1 MRLRQLPVTIAVGRP
16 SRVELLVAALGL
28 IGVVGG
34 TLTAGWWPTPV
45 PALLLAG
52 SRPASPTTPAA
63 PTAPLVVISSP
74 AGASVLVDGHLQ
86 ETAPATVALPLGP
99 HQVVIQG
106 ADAIPESRDIQL
118 TADGARL
125 TVPLW
130 RAHPLVHTLKPAL
143 PGAAIAD
150 ATFLDDGRL
159 GLIVSLPGDERQAWT
174 LDPAHHVAIGRLG
187 SVAPTA
193 PLAIR
198 PDGQAIAFLHSSTT
212 ARDAGTSAHL
222 AELWVASFADHG
234 GHAVWTLTDPSEEL
248 VDLAWSPHS
257 RHLLLI
263 GRQHPGL
270 GAARTSLRWLD
281 TTTNDAPLLALL
293 PSEVVPGS
301 SVWRADG
308 RAVAFLVHTASL
320 TAVCTL
326 DDAGG
331 FRYLGDLGHDGLA
344 GPPIAPLAWAPDGRL
359 AYSAIRPQDASTSG
373 SPLGSS
379 TPTVGLF
386 LADPTAS
393 PGQPVVGDTGL
404 APFWRPDGGLFV
416 AGLGTERTSG
426 LRLRALDGQSQVMDV
441 ATLDVPTPNATGYGL
456 RWDAS
461 RQRALLVTNQAAA
474 SGSHDF
480 FLLDFGWDASS

>member
-1 MRLRQLPVTIAVGRP
+1 MLLRQLPVTIAVGRP
-16 SRVELLVAALGL
+16 SRVELLAAALGV
-28 IGVVGG
+28 GVA
-34 TLTAGWWPTPV
+34 LTAGS
-45 PALLLAG
+45 ALLLLV
-52 SRPASPTTPAA
+52 RHPASPAA
-63 PTAPLVVISSP
+63 PVEPVAPLVVISSP
-74 AGASVLVDGHLQ
+74 AGASVLIDSHSQG
-86 ETAPATVALPLGP
+86 TTPATVALPLGP

-106 ADAIPESRDIQL
+106 ADAIPESRDIKL
-118 TADGARL
+118 PADGASVS
-125 TVPLW
+125 VPLW

-159 GLIVSLPGDERQAWT
+159 GLIISLPGDERQAWT
-174 LDPAHHVAIGRLG
+174 LDPADHFAVARLG
-187 SVAPTA
+187 SAAPNA
-193 PLAIR
+193 PLALR
-198 PDGQAIAFLHSSTT
+198 PDGQAVAFLHSSTA
-212 ARDAGTSAHL
+212 ARDTGLSARL
-222 AELWVASFADHG
+222 AELWVASFADHD
-234 GHAVWTLTDPSEEL
+234 GHAVWALTEPSEEL
-248 VDLAWSPHS
+248 VDLAWSSDS

-270 GAARTSLRWLD
+270 GATRTSLRWLD

-308 RAVAFLVHTASL
+308 HAVVFLVHTASL

-344 GPPIAPLAWAPDGRL
+344 GPPVAPVAWGPDGRL
-359 AYSAIRPQDASTSG
+359 AYSAIRPQDAGTSG
-373 SPLGSS
+373 NPLGFS
-379 TPTVGLF
+379 TPAVGLF

-393 PGQPVVGDTGL
+393 PGRPVTGDTGL
-404 APFWRPDGGLFV
+404 APFWRPDGRLFV

-461 RQRALLVTNQAAA
+461 RQRALLVSNQATAN
-474 SGSHDF
+474 GSHDF

>member
-1 MRLRQLPVTIAVGRP
+1 MLVRHLPVTIALGRP
-16 SRVELLVAALGL
+16 SRVELLVAALGA
-28 IGVVGG
+28 GVALAAGWW
-34 TLTAGWWPTPV
+34 LTAGSAWP
-45 PALLLAG
+45 LLV
-52 SRPASPTTPAA
+52 RHPASPPAPAELAA
-63 PTAPLVVISSP
+63 PLAVISSP
-74 AGASVLVDGHLQ
+74 AGASVLIDGHSQ
-86 ETAPATVALPLGP
+86 ETTPATVALPLGP

-106 ADAIPESRDIQL
+106 ADAIPESRDIKL
-118 TADGARL
+118 PADGASVS
-125 TVPLW
+125 VPLW

-159 GLIVSLPGDERQAWT
+159 GLIISLPGDERQAWT
-174 LDPAHHVAIGRLG
+174 LDPAHHFAVDRLG

-198 PDGQAIAFLHSSTT
+198 PDGQAVAFLHSSTAT
-212 ARDAGTSAHL
+212 RDTGSSDHL
-222 AELWVASFADHG
+222 AELWLASFADHD
-234 GHAVWTLTDPSEEL
+234 GHAVWALTEPSEEL
-248 VDLAWSPHS
+248 VDLAWSPDS

-281 TTTNDAPLLALL
+281 TAANDAPLLALL

-301 SVWRADG
+301 AVWRADG

-320 TAVCTL
+320 TAVSTL

-344 GPPIAPLAWAPDGRL
+344 GPPVAPVAWGPDGRV
-359 AYSAIRPQDASTSG
+359 AYSAIRPQDASTSAN
-373 SPLGSS
+373 PLGFS
-379 TPTVGLF
+379 TAAVGLF

-393 PGQPVVGDTGL
+393 PGQPVAGDIGL
-404 APFWRPDGGLFV
+404 APFWRPDGRLFV
-416 AGLGTERTSG
+416 AGLGTDRAGG
-426 LRLRALDGQSQVMDV
+426 LRLRALDSQSQIADV

-461 RQRALLVTNQAAA
+461 RQRALLVTNQATAN
-474 SGSHDF
+474 GSHDF
-480 FLLDFGWDASS
+480 FLIDFGWDAS

>member
-1 MRLRQLPVTIAVGRP
+1 MLLRQLPVTIAVGRP
-16 SRVELLVAALGL
+16 SRVELLVAALGV
-28 IGVVGG
+28 GVALAAGWW
-34 TLTAGWWPTPV
+34 LTAGSASP
-45 PALLLAG
+45 LLV
-52 SRPASPTTPAA
+52 RHPASPAA
-63 PTAPLVVISSP
+63 PVEPTASLVVISSP
-74 AGASVLVDGHLQ
+74 TGASVLIGGHSQ
-86 ETAPATVALPLGP
+86 ETTPATVALPLGP

-106 ADAIPESRDIQL
+106 ADAISESRDIQL
-118 TADGARL
+118 PADGASVS
-125 TVPLW
+125 VPLW

-174 LDPAHHVAIGRLG
+174 LNPAHHFAVDRLG

-198 PDGQAIAFLHSSTT
+198 PDGQAVAFLHSSTAASDT
-212 ARDAGTSAHL
+212 GLSTHL
-222 AELWVASFADHG
+222 AELWVASFADHD
-234 GHAVWTLTDPSEEL
+234 GHAVWTLTEPSEEL
-248 VDLAWSPHS
+248 VDLAWSPDS

-263 GRQHPGL
+263 GRQHPSL

-281 TTTNDAPLLALL
+281 TATNDAPLLALL

-301 SVWRADG
+301 AVWRADG

-344 GPPIAPLAWAPDGRL
+344 GPPVAPVAWGPDGRV

-373 SPLGSS
+373 NPLGFS
-379 TPTVGLF
+379 TPAVGLF

-393 PGQPVVGDTGL
+393 PGQPVAGDTGL
-404 APFWRPDGGLFV
+404 APFWRPDGRLFV

-426 LRLRALDGQSQVMDV
+426 LRLRALDGQSQVIDV
-441 ATLDVPTPNATGYGL
+441 ATLDVPTPTTTGYGL
-456 RWDAS
+456 RWDA
-461 RQRALLVTNQAAA
+461 RRLRGLLVSNQATAN
-474 SGSHDF
+474 GSHDF
-480 FLLDFGWDASS
+480 FLLDFGWDVAS